1 MNTIIVICEG
11 QAEQEFCN
19 SVLYPHFK
27 NLDVNILSPVI
38 SISNGGIVK
47 WEVLKKEVIEY
58 LKNNNKKT
66 YITTFIDF
74 YGLTGK
80 GYPKHRIVD
89 NVNLRRLVVCE
100 IEEAM
105 QDEIED
111 RYKYRFIPYI
121 QLHEFEAL
129 IFTDISILKDWY
141 NQKEILDFDYLEQT
155 IKLQPDTELINDSP
169 QTAPSKRLIKAIPKY
184 DKVTFGN
191 ILLMEIGLKKLRE
204 NNMSFNIWINKLEDI
219 QWN

>member
-89 NVNLRRLVVCE
+89 NLRRLVVCE